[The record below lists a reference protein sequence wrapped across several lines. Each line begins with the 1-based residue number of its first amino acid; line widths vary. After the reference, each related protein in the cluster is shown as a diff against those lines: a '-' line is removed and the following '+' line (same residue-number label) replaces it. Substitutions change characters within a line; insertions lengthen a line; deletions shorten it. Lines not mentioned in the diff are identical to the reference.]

1 LLNQGDGTFREHR
14 LTAGPGD
21 FGSMGVAAGDVD
33 NDGNID
39 LYVANMYS
47 KAGNRVISNVT
58 PGTYPDEIMATLR
71 SFVAS
76 SQLHRNLGVGATAQ
90 ARDARQ
96 DLARVTGLSASAS
109 AVTVATASESS
120 PLFPQFEQLGQTWQ
134 VAGVGWAYGPAF
146 VDLDNDGWL
155 DIYATAG
162 FMSQDRTK
170 PDG

>member
-1 LLNQGDGTFREHR
+1 
-14 LTAGPGD
+14 
-21 FGSMGVAAGDVD
+21 MGVAAGDVD

-109 AVTVATASESS
+109 AVTVAAASESS